1 MGGCMKGQ
9 SFRSL
14 IACLAVLA
22 AGQTFSDRI
31 AAAPF
36 NEEVRIGIK
45 LTQLRPKPRLMRR
58 DEVVVVTAESLFLEG
73 TAYAKTGH
81 YKQAIA
87 CYERAV
93 QLRPDW
99 GAAHYNLGWTY
110 GQVDRWQEAAASCQR
125 ALRLE
130 PSFEE
135 AHFYLGLSYVNLNL
149 YDEAIESYER
159 AIKITDADLAAV
171 HITRNDFHGEWNYTI
186 KPQSC

>member
-1 MGGCMKGQ
+1 MKGQ

-36 NEEVRIGIK
+36 NEEVRK
-45 LTQLRPKPRLMRR
+45 LTPLRPQPRLMRR
-58 DEVVVVTAESLFLEG
+58 DEVVAATAESLFIEG
-73 TAYAKTGH
+73 IAHAKTGH

-125 ALRLE
+125 S
-130 PSFEE
+130 P
-135 AHFYLGLSYVNLNL
+135 
-149 YDEAIESYER
+149 
-159 AIKITDADLAAV
+159 
-171 HITRNDFHGEWNYTI
+171 
-186 KPQSC
+186 